1 MKRYILISLLWMI
14 LGIPLWA
21 HPHMFIDSQVT
32 AVFNQDE
39 LQGFWVEWRFDQMF
53 TASIRMDY
61 DRNRDGDFN
70 DREVQMIEENAF
82 RNLEN
87 YNYFTSIYRDGQE
100 YQVDRVEQFDAWMED
115 ERLFYRFFIPHTLS
129 LSEQEQRVKVVI
141 FDETFFSDIAYK
153 EQDPVSIEGREF
165 VSAKARIQ
173 KNRDAAISYDPTGG
187 MSRDDDDGTAAGR
200 AFPYEL
206 YLTFEGK

>member
-173 KNRDAAISYDPTGG
+173 KNRDAAVSYDPTGG
-187 MSRDDDDGTAAGR
+187 MSRDEGGAAADGR
-200 AFPYEL
+200 AYPYEL